1 MSIKTIISNQLVN
14 YDISHVFD
22 SRRLVRFH
30 YDEAKSDTGSEVDFF
45 YIIVIWKEV
54 DLLEGCSTASS

>member
-1 MSIKTIISNQLVN
+1 MSNKTIISNQLVN
-14 YDISHVFD
+14 YDVSHMFD

-45 YIIVIWKEV
+45 I
-54 DLLEGCSTASS
+54 LS